1 MGLIDFILDLAGVLV
16 WLSWRS
22 IRFDPLVKTTPA
34 TLVGTLR
41 RAEPRRMKGWP
52 YLVGLAM
59 LLVVRA
65 LLYRQIGPE
74 ADWTP
79 KLNLFFVILPFR
91 SDHFY
96 PVMLFSLL
104 SFARILVV
112 CYFWLLVLAIINR
125 KNTSSDPI
133 QKVVR
138 QHLGPVAR
146 WPLILQ
152 VLLPWLLIT
161 GLWMALHPLLVQFE
175 ITGRIQ
181 SNARLAEQGILIAS
195 ALWLSLQYLLPV
207 FLLLHLVVSYVYLGS
222 NTPFEFIGATARN
235 LLAPLR
241 WLPLRI
247 ARFDFSPLLGVVLIF
262 ALLHWLPKLILA
274 ELARHR
280 VSPWPL

>member
-41 RAEPRRMKGWP
+41 RAEPRRLKGWP
-52 YLVGLAM
+52 YLVGLAT

-65 LLYRQIGPE
+65 LLYRQVGPE

-79 KLNLFFVILPFR
+79 KLNLFFVVLPFR
-91 SDHFY
+91 SDRFF

-112 CYFWLLVLAIINR
+112 CYFWLLALAMINR
-125 KNTSSDPI
+125 KNTAPGPI

-138 QHLGPVAR
+138 LHLGPVAR
-146 WPLILQ
+146 WPLMLQ

-161 GLWMALHPLLVQFE
+161 GLWMALHPLLVQSG
-175 ITGRIQ
+175 ITDRMQ
-181 SNARLAEQGILIAS
+181 STARLAEQGILIAS

-207 FLLLHLVVSYVYLGS
+207 FLLLHLVASYVYLGS
-222 NTPFEFIGATARN
+222 NTLLEFIGATARN

-241 WLPLRI
+241 WLPLHI
-247 ARFDFSPLLGVVLIF
+247 ARFDFSPLVGVVLIF

-280 VSPWPL
+280 VSTWPL